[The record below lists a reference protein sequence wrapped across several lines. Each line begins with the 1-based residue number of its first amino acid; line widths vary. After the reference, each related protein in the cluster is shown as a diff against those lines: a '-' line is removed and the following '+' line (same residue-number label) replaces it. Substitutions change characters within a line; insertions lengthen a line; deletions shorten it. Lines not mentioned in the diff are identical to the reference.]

1 MEGFYCYLQKNLVA
15 FESEEARVV
24 NEEMFNHIQSEAI
37 AESLVMGKERGEAP
51 DMKGTGR
58 RNAHL
63 LAIAPNANSSIV
75 GGTSPSIEPIK
86 ANAYTHRTRAGSHLI
101 KNKYLERELEKLGE
115 NTPEV
120 WSSIIT
126 SGGSVQHLAFLSDEL
141 KAVFK
146 TAIEINQ
153 DWVVYLGGSRQ
164 KYLCQGQ
171 SLNLFFPAGASRSYI
186 HKVHYNAWKYGCKG
200 LYYLRTET
208 SNKAE
213 NVAQKIERDRL
224 VDYEEKMKLESQE
237 DCAGCQG

>member
-1 MEGFYCYLQKNLVA
+1 
-15 FESEEARVV
+15 
-24 NEEMFNHIQSEAI
+24 
-37 AESLVMGKERGEAP
+37 
-51 DMKGTGR
+51 
-58 RNAHL
+58 
-63 LAIAPNANSSIV
+63 
-75 GGTSPSIEPIK
+75 
-86 ANAYTHRTRAGSHLI
+86 
-101 KNKYLERELEKLGE
+101 
-115 NTPEV
+115 
-120 WSSIIT
+120 
-126 SGGSVQHLAFLSDEL
+126 LSDEL